1 MLPAYEQ
8 RREPLGEFE
17 IVVGVTLTI
26 SIRSA
31 MLGQPFHPVLTD
43 RLEQM
48 VAGHSVTG
56 FHDDER
62 LIDQGCDAVEDVF
75 SLERIAHTDR
85 FGCLEREASGEHRE
99 PAEER
104 LLPTV
109 EEPVAPVHGAAERS
123 LAR

>member
-1 MLPAYEQ
+1 MLPANEQ

-31 MLGQPFHPVLTD
+31 MLGQLFHPVLTD

-48 VAGHSVTG
+48 VAGHSVPG

-62 LIDQGCDAVEDVF
+62 LIEQGGGAVEDVF

-85 FGCLEREASGEHRE
+85 FGCLC
-99 PAEER
+99 
-104 LLPTV
+104 LLYTSPS
-109 EEPVAPVHGAAERS
+109 PRDS
-123 LAR
+123 